1 MSKINERATAEQ
13 THLHMTEH
21 NLFPPCQSAYRKYH
35 STETALLKIKND
47 LLLNINNR
55 NVMLLVLL
63 DLSAAFDTVDHV
75 ILLQR
80 LRHRLGISGRA
91 LDWFDSYLSGRSQR
105 ISINGTLS
113 DKFLLECGVPQGS
126 CLGPL
131 LFVIYTSKLFEIVRN
146 HLPQVHCF
154 ADDTQ
159 N

>member
-1 MSKINERATAEQ
+1 M
-13 THLHMTEH
+13 
-21 NLFPPCQSAYRKYH
+21 
-35 STETALLKIKND
+35 
-47 LLLNINNR
+47 
-55 NVMLLVLL
+55 LL
-63 DLSAAFDTVDHV
+63 DLSAAFDTIDHV

-80 LRHRLGISGRA
+80 LRHRLGISGRV
-91 LDWFDSYLSGRSQR
+91 LDWFNSYLSGRSQG

-154 ADDTQ
+154 ADDTHIYLSFQ
-159 N
+159 PDSSATSLSALQAIELCVGDIRRWMLNDRLMINESKTEFILIGTRQQLA